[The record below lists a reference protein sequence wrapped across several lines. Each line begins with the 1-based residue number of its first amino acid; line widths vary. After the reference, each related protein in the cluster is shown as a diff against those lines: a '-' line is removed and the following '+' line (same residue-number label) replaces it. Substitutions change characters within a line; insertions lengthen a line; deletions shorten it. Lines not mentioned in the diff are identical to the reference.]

1 MTAELSSRKG
11 PGRFTGD
18 DAEAARLLEVARY
31 DLLDVSSEALDRIPT
46 LAARLAGT
54 PIATISLVGSERIRF
69 KATYGLDGMT
79 EVDREP
85 GLCASAVRQN
95 EPYMVRDTLAD
106 SRASGNSLVTGSPGV
121 RFYAAAPIVT
131 SDGHRLGTVD
141 VLDTRPRELGDSE
154 LDALRDLAAV
164 VAEELELRLST
175 SVTLRQ
181 ERALRERVEGY
192 ASTLQRT
199 LLPPSLPEV
208 PGLELACHYHAV
220 SPIEVTGDFYD
231 VFFLGNDRWAFF
243 LGDVSGH
250 GATAAS
256 VTSLVRY
263 TLRAAALHSSD
274 PTEVLSK
281 LNDALLLDS
290 RFRQPCTVLF
300 GILRPGA
307 EGGFDVTIAGGGH
320 PPALWLGPRGEK
332 NAVRE
337 VWPKGGMLL
346 GALPDAS
353 FATADLH
360 LGDGEALLLYTDG
373 ITEARPGS
381 EFFGEEG
388 LADFLSRCADTTA
401 SGLIDDLTELI
412 DGFDPPP
419 TDDVALLSLSVPA
432 QR

>member
-1 MTAELSSRKG
+1 MDDVTTEG
-11 PGRFTGD
+11 
-18 DAEAARLLEVARY
+18 DAEAARLLAVARY
-31 DLLDVSSEALDRIPT
+31 EVLDTSSDGAFDRIAA
-46 LAARLAGT
+46 LAARLTDA
-54 PIATISLVGSERIRF
+54 PMATVSLVGSDRIWF
-69 KATYGLDGMT
+69 KATRGLGDAMT
-79 EVDREP
+79 EIDREP
-85 GLCASAVRQN
+85 GLCASAVRQS
-95 EPYMVRDTLAD
+95 EPYMVCDTLAD
-106 SRASGNSLVTGSPGV
+106 SRTEGNSLVFGQLGV
-121 RFYAAAPIVT
+121 RFYAAAPITT
-131 SDGHRLGTVD
+131 SDGHQLGTVN
-141 VLDTRPRELGDSE
+141 VLDIRPRELDDSE
-154 LDALRDLAAV
+154 LDTLRDLAGV
-164 VAEELELRLST
+164 VANELELRLSAST
-175 SVTLRQ
+175 TLRQ
-181 ERALRERVEGY
+181 EQELRERVEGY

-208 PGLELACHYHAV
+208 PGLELACHYHAA
-220 SPIEVTGDFYD
+220 SPSEVTGDFYD

-263 TLRAAALHSSD
+263 TLRAAALHNSE

-307 EGGFDVTIAGGGH
+307 DGGFDVTIAGGGH
-320 PPALWLGPRGEK
+320 PPALWLGQRGEE

-337 VWPKGGMLL
+337 IWPKGGMLV

-360 LGDGEALLLYTDG
+360 LKDGEALLLYTDG

-388 LADFLSRCADTTA
+388 LTEFLAHRAGTAA
-401 SGLIDDLTELI
+401 SGVIDDLTELI

-419 TDDVALLSLSVPA
+419 IDDVALLALSVPA
-432 QR
+432 APAQR